1 MMGAWTA
8 DDTAGVLSEPTGSDD
23 KYSRGVLGVR
33 TGSDRYPGAAVL
45 GVEAAWRT
53 GVGMVR
59 YLGPRRAADLVLH
72 RRPETVCADGRV
84 QAWLIGSGTDAAART
99 SDETAALREILRGD
113 VPVIVDAG
121 ALDLVGDTSAPVIVT
136 PHDREHDRLRDV
148 FGLAS
153 VDGDRVDAAVETARV
168 AGVVVLLKG
177 AMTVVAD
184 PHGEVH
190 RIDVETHRL
199 ATAGSG
205 DVLAGVVGA
214 LAAAVSTGTP
224 LASVAAS
231 GAWLHSRAAL
241 LAVRANG
248 GGPVTALDVA
258 ASLPAAIGALGP
270 AQA

>member
-1 MMGAWTA
+1 M
-8 DDTAGVLSEPTGSDD
+8 AGHVVGEIDGGGEAFGIGLDAG
-23 KYSRGVLGVR
+23 LR
-33 TGSDRYPGAAVL
+33 TGLGDDMISIGPVKFFMDGAL
-45 GVEAAWRT
+45 
-53 GVGMVR
+53 
-59 YLGPRRAADLVLH
+59 
-72 RRPETVCADGRV
+72 
-84 QAWLIGSGTDAAART
+84 SG
-99 SDETAALREILRGD
+99 ETAALREILRGD
-113 VPVIVDAG
+113 VPVVVDAG
-121 ALDLVGDTSAPVIVT
+121 ALDLVGDASAPVIVT
-136 PHDREHDRLRDV
+136 PHDREHDRLRHV

-177 AMTVVAD
+177 ARTVVAD
-184 PHGEVH
+184 PQGAVH

-258 ASLPAAIGALGP
+258 ASLPVAIGVLAD
-270 AQA
+270 